1 MKFNI
6 NYKILLIVLLIIL
19 IVVSILSI
27 FIGKYDISIIEILS
41 IIKNYLFKT
50 DSGIEVMKSNVVLG
64 LRMPRVFAAIIV
76 GASLAISGVCYQ
88 GIFSNPLVSPD
99 FLGVSSGAC
108 IGAAIA
114 ILLSLNAIFINLFA
128 FISGI
133 ITVILTIFIS
143 KMIRYK
149 SDITLVLSGIII
161 GTLMSSILGFIKYIA
176 DPETE
181 LASITYWTMGSF
193 AYANESIIK
202 ISLIILII
210 TSIVLYKI
218 AWKID
223 ILSTGDIESRVLGVD
238 ANMIRRIVIIGS
250 TILTASSI
258 CIAGTIGWV
267 GLIIPHFSRILVG
280 SNNKK
285 LIPIAMINGSIFM
298 LLVDTLTRVI
308 TELEMPVSIITGF
321 IGAPLFLLL
330 LITKRK
336 K

>member
-1 MKFNI
+1 MKSSI

>member
-1 MKFNI
+1 MRDKI
-6 NYKILLIVLLIIL
+6 NYKFLFIILCIVLII
-19 IVVSILSI
+19 ISILSI
-27 FIGKYDISIIEILS
+27 FIGKYDISIIEIIS
-41 IIKNYLFKT
+41 IIKNFIFNT
-50 DSGIEVMKSNVVLG
+50 ESNIEVMKTNVVLG

-114 ILLSLNAIFINLFA
+114 ILLSLNAIFINIFA

-133 ITVILTIFIS
+133 ITVMLTIFIS
-143 KMIRYK
+143 KMIRYQ

-161 GTLMSSILGFIKYIA
+161 GTLMSSLLGFIKYIA
-176 DPETE
+176 DPETQ

-193 AYANESIIK
+193 AYTNDSIIK
-202 ISLIILII
+202 ISLIVLII
-210 TSIVLYKI
+210 TSFIMYKI

-223 ILSTGDIESRVLGVD
+223 ILSTGDIESKVLGID
-238 ANMIRRIVIIGS
+238 ADMIRKIVIIGS

-280 SNNKK
+280 SSNKK

-298 LLVDTLTRVI
+298 LMVDTITRI
-308 TELEMPVSIITGF
+308 ISELEMPVSIITGF